1 MRLSIFYRLIISYMA
16 VFVPVIIV
24 SVYALFQLNHFNNI
38 THSIT
43 DTDNLIIDYGK
54 KMSDSFLSQI
64 QYERKYIIIKN
75 NAFYDHFAL
84 AEKDFN
90 QYFQQVISIVDT
102 QRKRD
107 LLFKIKNSYNQ
118 YLALFNEE
126 IEFIRA
132 NKRYPQEIYKQEKDM
147 LVNEIMEGLKN
158 LRIYTEQD
166 TYEKIKKL
174 EQAGA
179 RAHRIAIII
188 ITSSLVFG
196 IVISTFITRSITRPL
211 SIMKKKTRDIS
222 RGAFDENLN
231 ISSPPEIKDLAESF
245 NLMCNKLKEMDKM
258 KSDFFSLMAHELRT
272 PLASIKEGTNLL
284 LEGIG
289 GEVSE
294 KQKKLLSIISEESN
308 RLIELINS
316 LLDLSKMES
325 GMMTFYFTESDI
337 TQLINE
343 VIEELE
349 PLAMAK
355 NITLRVDISQNLPA
369 VKIDQERILRVMRNL
384 IGNAIKFTPDG
395 GHITVSARAVDH
407 GLMVSVRDTGPG
419 IPEKDLEIIFDKFKQ
434 TTIGS
439 YGKIEGTGL
448 GLAIVKHIINAHGGK
463 VWAESKLGYG
473 STFIFVLPA

>member
-38 THSIT
+38 THSII

-75 NAFYDHFAL
+75 NAFYEHFAL

-147 LVNEIMEGLKN
+147 LVNEIMERLKN

-258 KSDFFSLMAHELRT
+258 KSDFFS
-272 PLASIKEGTNLL
+272 INGT
-284 LEGIG
+284 
-289 GEVSE
+289 
-294 KQKKLLSIISEESN
+294 
-308 RLIELINS
+308 
-316 LLDLSKMES
+316 
-325 GMMTFYFTESDI
+325 
-337 TQLINE
+337 
-343 VIEELE
+343 
-349 PLAMAK
+349 
-355 NITLRVDISQNLPA
+355 
-369 VKIDQERILRVMRNL
+369 
-384 IGNAIKFTPDG
+384 
-395 GHITVSARAVDH
+395 
-407 GLMVSVRDTGPG
+407 
-419 IPEKDLEIIFDKFKQ
+419 
-434 TTIGS
+434 
-439 YGKIEGTGL
+439 
-448 GLAIVKHIINAHGGK
+448 
-463 VWAESKLGYG
+463 
-473 STFIFVLPA
+473 